1 MKAVVLAALSSLGLY
16 GQWIT
21 GYYSSGDAVE
31 SVSAIP
37 WSKCTQHCAV
47 PNRLRNHMPQARL
60 VIPSTRSVG
69 IEDADNPA
77 ACAAATD
84 FLPRPDIFQSQ
95 PSRRFRGNPN
105 DHLEVNQHPRAACAG
120 QTPGL
125 LSTSILHNLMR
136 FILTN
141 ISFLQR
147 DLSEFRAA
155 ICRSPPSAQ
164 SNGADPSRS
173 TARVLGAGG
182 GGPRVSHG
190 NCYNARFS

>member
-105 DHLEVNQHPRAACAG
+105 DHLEVNQHPRAAPVCG
-120 QTPGL
+120 SDPRL
-125 LSTSILHNLMR
+125 VFNLDPPQPYAFYLDR
-136 FILTN
+136 HLIPPTG
-141 ISFLQR
+141 SFG
-147 DLSEFRAA
+147 
-155 ICRSPPSAQ
+155 IPSSAL
-164 SNGADPSRS
+164 PS
-173 TARVLGAGG
+173 
-182 GGPRVSHG
+182 
-190 NCYNARFS
+190 